1 MGKFCWT
8 KWFHFSEILSMLDR
22 RHLKVRNE
30 IEWGNPS
37 KKYLLLRK
45 YLKILREA
53 DSWKRSRTWFLVPIS
68 RRNYKFKCIW
78 VFMKWLKSH
87 SKSTEFYRLITID
100 EMKRLTRSEEC
111 SELFVDSLYLSWTT
125 MKWNFIGKVR
135 EFNVDKSELCSTT
148 DDSISVFFPSKG
160 RFQK

>member
-1 MGKFCWT
+1 
-8 KWFHFSEILSMLDR
+8 MLDR

-45 YLKILREA
+45 YLKLLREA
-53 DSWKRSRTWFLVPIS
+53 DSWKRSSTWYLVSIS

-78 VFMKWLKSH
+78 VFMKWLKSQDF
-87 SKSTEFYRLITID
+87 KIDYLYCEFYRLITID

-111 SELFVDSLYLSWTT
+111 SELIVDSLYLSWTT

-148 DDSISVFFPSKG
+148 DDSISVFFPWLVLYTKNESQS
-160 RFQK
+160 RE

>member
-1 MGKFCWT
+1 
-8 KWFHFSEILSMLDR
+8 MLDR

-45 YLKILREA
+45 YLKLLREA
-53 DSWKRSRTWFLVPIS
+53 DSWKRSSTWYLVSIS

-78 VFMKWLKSH
+78 VFMKWLKSQDFKIDYLH
-87 SKSTEFYRLITID
+87 CESYRLITID

-111 SELFVDSLYLSWTT
+111 SELIVDSLYLSWTT

-148 DDSISVFFPSKG
+148 DDSISVFFPWLVLYTKNESQS
-160 RFQK
+160 RE